1 MPENFRTN
9 VTLRVGLRRMRL
21 PSVTANET
29 VSRVGD
35 VRTGWG
41 ESAVWDD
48 RRARL
53 WFVDAAAAR
62 LHWMDGGD
70 GPVGTLTLPSMA
82 TRVLLT
88 DTDALLALL
97 DDGIH
102 VVDPDGGSTEVLTPY
117 PAAIGGRCNDACV
130 DPAGNI
136 VTGKLN
142 MGPAEGS
149 AWWFSPVDGWR
160 LLDDDIS
167 NTNGPQV
174 IESAGATTLIIGDSA
189 ADYYA
194 YDYDPSTGSV
204 GERRVFGAVGGLGGV
219 ADGSAL
225 DTEGGMWCAL
235 PGGGH
240 LVRFTDGAVD
250 RTLPLP
256 VENPTDVCFGGRSFD
271 RLFVVSIGLG
281 VDAGSD
287 SLDGCVLAVDG
298 LVARGVPER
307 RFSLR

>member
-1 MPENFRTN
+1 MSRFALAGGRGR
-9 VTLRVGLRRMRL
+9 LRA
-21 PSVTANET
+21 VTANET
-29 VSRVGD
+29 ATRVGD

-48 RRARL
+48 QRDRL
-53 WFVDAAAAR
+53 WFVDAAAAT

-70 GPVGTLTLPSMA
+70 GELGTFTFPSMA

-102 VVDPDGGSTEVLTPY
+102 VVDPDAGTTELLTAY
-117 PAAIGGRCNDACV
+117 PDAIGGRCNDACV
-130 DPAGNI
+130 DPAGNL

-174 IESAGATTLIIGDSA
+174 IESDGATTLIIGDSA

-194 YDYDPSTGSV
+194 YDYDPSSGSV

-225 DTEGGMWCAL
+225 DTRGGMWCAL
-235 PGGGH
+235 PGGAH
-240 LVRFTDGAVD
+240 LVRFRDGQLD

-256 VENPTDVCFGGRSFD
+256 VENPTDVCFGGPGFA

-281 VDAGSD
+281 VEPDSD
-287 SLDGCVLAVDG
+287 SLDGCVLAIDG
-298 LVARGVPER
+298 LAAGGGPER
-307 RFSLR
+307 RFPLR